1 MSLEPGRPYGVCVDA
16 AADDLAQRW
25 RRAVQDAGATADPS
39 AVADAGRVLV
49 ERWSQPHRRYHDL
62 DHLVAVLTSLD
73 TLCAPEPVAA
83 VLRLAAWFH
92 DAVYDGTPGADEEA
106 SAALAERV
114 LTELGAPSLA
124 VAEAARLVR
133 LTADHRVGEGDMVG
147 ALLVDADLAI
157 LAAPP
162 PLYRRYVEAVRHEY
176 THVPDAMFAA
186 GRRRVLAE
194 LAARPTLYRT
204 ETGRRLWE
212 AAARAN
218 LTAEIEQLSECEQGP
233 R

>member
-1 MSLEPGRPYGVCVDA
+1 MVFCVHA
-16 AADDLAQRW
+16 SGDDLAQRW
-25 RRAVQDAGATADPS
+25 RRAVQDAGATADPT
-39 AVADAGRVLV
+39 AVADAGRLLV
-49 ERWSQPHRRYHDL
+49 ERWSEPHRRYHDL
-62 DHLVAVLTSLD
+62 DHLVAVLTGLD
-73 TLCAPEPVAA
+73 TLSAPEPVAA

-114 LTELGAPSLA
+114 LTELGVPSPA

-157 LAAPP
+157 LAAPRP
-162 PLYRRYVEAVRHEY
+162 AYRRYVEAVRREY

-186 GRRRVLAE
+186 GRNRVLAE
-194 LAARPTLYRT
+194 SRGPADPVPHA
-204 ETGRRLWE
+204 TGRRLWE
-212 AAARAN
+212 DAARAN
-218 LTAEIEQLSECEQGP
+218 LAAELEQLSEREHGP